1 MTRFSD
7 GEVIVVTGST
17 RGVGEAI
24 ARRCAAAGARV
35 VITGR
40 NAERGEAVCAGIAA
54 DGGEAMFVAVDVTD
68 EAAIERAFA
77 DTLQRWGRVDGCV
90 ANAADLSLGALDGP
104 VTEITLDGWNRLIT
118 ADLTSAFLT
127 AKHGIRAM
135 LAGGRGGAMLMIGSL
150 AGVRGNLGHDAYSAA
165 KGGMVAL
172 TRSIAAYYARYD
184 IRCNCLNLG
193 FVDSGSDRVEKVIA
207 YPGFRDQLQD
217 FHLGAWGTA
226 GDIGG
231 IAALLLSDEARYING
246 ASIPVDGG
254 AYAASHMPRP
264 TVAAAIP
271 GFPPLRP
278 GHDKAHNKD

>member
-1 MTRFSD
+1 MVRFS
-7 GEVIVVTGST
+7 GQEVILVTGST
-17 RGVGEAI
+17 RGVGAAI
-24 ARRCAAAGARV
+24 ARRCAAAGARIV
-35 VITGR
+35 VTGR
-40 NAERGEAVCAGIAA
+40 NAERGEAVCSDIAQG
-54 DGGEAMFVAVDVTD
+54 GGEAIFLPMDVTD
-68 EAAIERAFA
+68 EAAVEHGFERAR
-77 DTLQRWGRVDGCV
+77 DHWGRLDGCV

-104 VTEITLDGWNRLIT
+104 VTEISLDGWNRLIA

-127 AKHGIRAM
+127 AKHGIKAIMR
-135 LAGGRGGAMLMIGSL
+135 GERGGAMVMIGSL
-150 AGVRGNLGHDAYSAA
+150 AGVRGNIGHDAYSAA

-207 YPGFRDQLQD
+207 HPGFRDQLRD
-217 FHLGAWGTA
+217 FHLGAWGVA
-226 GDIGG
+226 DDVGG

-254 AYAASHMPRP
+254 AFAASHMPRP
-264 TVAAAIP
+264 TVIPAIA

-278 GHDKAHNKD
+278 LTNKD

>member
-1 MTRFSD
+1 MVSFSD
-7 GEVIVVTGST
+7 GEVILVTGST

-40 NAERGEAVCAGIAA
+40 NAERGDALSAAIAK
-54 DGGEAMFVAVDVTD
+54 DGGEAIFLPMDVTD
-68 EAAIERAFA
+68 EAAVERAFA
-77 DTLQRWGRVDGCV
+77 DTLQRWGRLDGCV

-104 VTEITLDGWNRLIT
+104 VTEISLDGWNRLIA

-135 LAGGRGGAMLMIGSL
+135 LQGERGGAMLMIGSL

-184 IRCNCLNLG
+184 ISCNCLNLG
-193 FVDSGSDRVEKVIA
+193 FVDSGSDRVEKIIA
-207 YPGFRDQLQD
+207 HPGFRDQLRD
-217 FHLGAWGTA
+217 YHLGAWGKA
-226 GDIGG
+226 HDIGG
-231 IAALLLSDEARYING
+231 IAALLLSREARYVNG

-264 TVAAAIP
+264 TVATEVP

-278 GHDKAHNKD
+278 TNDKD